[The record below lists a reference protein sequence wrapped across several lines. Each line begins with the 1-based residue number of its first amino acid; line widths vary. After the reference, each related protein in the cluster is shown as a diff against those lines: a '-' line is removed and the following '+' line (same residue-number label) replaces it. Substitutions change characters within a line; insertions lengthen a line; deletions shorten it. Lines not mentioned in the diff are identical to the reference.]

1 MALLLL
7 LFFASAV
14 LTIIF
19 WAAASAVA
27 LAILQ
32 GIFWLITRP
41 IVWLVIMPLQYLFG
55 SSEKQPQGA
64 RQGSLRSPGP
74 AAASSTDKLQQLAKL
89 KALLES
95 DAITNAEFERLKAE
109 LFRHS

>member
-7 LFFASAV
+7 LLFASAV

-19 WAAASAVA
+19 WATAAAVA
-27 LAILQ
+27 VAILQ

-55 SSEKQPQGA
+55 GSQKPSPGTQQA
-64 RQGSLRSPGP
+64 SLRAINSPV
-74 AAASSTDKLQQLAKL
+74 SSPTDKLQQLGKL
-89 KALLES
+89 KALLDS
-95 DAITNAEFERLKAE
+95 GALSQAEFERLKAE

>member
-14 LTIIF
+14 LTIMF
-19 WAAASAVA
+19 WATAAAVA

-41 IVWLVIMPLQYLFG
+41 IVWLVIMPLQYILGG
-55 SSEKQPQGA
+55 SQKPSPGPQQA
-64 RQGSLRSPGP
+64 SLRAINP
-74 AAASSTDKLQQLAKL
+74 AAASSTDKLQHLAKL
-89 KALLES
+89 KALLDS
-95 DAITNAEFERLKAE
+95 GALSQSEFERLKSE
-109 LFRHS
+109 LLAN